1 MSALLDHLV
10 HLAGALSL
18 PVDAAAR
25 ARFEA
30 KIADDDLSDP
40 AEVPRWLLD
49 TLDALATGRRIA
61 AWQPLDSS
69 GDLSDQ
75 LEFFRT
81 LDAVLPVEIKD
92 TGGRATLAAEA
103 VGLEAVVVTE
113 GYAYIVRDIGSS
125 DP

>member
-1 MSALLDHLV
+1 MPALLDHL
-10 HLAGALSL
+10 ADALSL

-30 KIADDDLSDP
+30 KIACDDLSDP

-61 AWQPLDSS
+61 AWQPFDSS

-81 LDAVLPVEIKD
+81 LDAVLPVEIED
-92 TGGRATLAAEA
+92 IGGRVTRVAEA

-113 GYAYIVRDIGSS
+113 GYVCLVRGIGAS